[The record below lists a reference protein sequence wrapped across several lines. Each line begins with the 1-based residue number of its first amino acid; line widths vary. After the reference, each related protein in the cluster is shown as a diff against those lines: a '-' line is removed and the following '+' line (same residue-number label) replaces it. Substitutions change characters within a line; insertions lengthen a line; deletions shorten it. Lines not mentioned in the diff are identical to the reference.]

1 LYEAKSSSITK
12 AIVVLVTSGGKASR
26 CSEKAGGRVGNCLC
40 WHGRCL
46 VTWIEEAKSVTAV
59 DGNVYMV
66 MDDFGI
72 ERPSGLMAWRIVSD
86 H

>member
-1 LYEAKSSSITK
+1 M
-12 AIVVLVTSGGKASR
+12 
-26 CSEKAGGRVGNCLC
+26 
-40 WHGRCL
+40 
-46 VTWIEEAKSVTAV
+46 TAV

-66 MDDFGI
+66 IDDFGI